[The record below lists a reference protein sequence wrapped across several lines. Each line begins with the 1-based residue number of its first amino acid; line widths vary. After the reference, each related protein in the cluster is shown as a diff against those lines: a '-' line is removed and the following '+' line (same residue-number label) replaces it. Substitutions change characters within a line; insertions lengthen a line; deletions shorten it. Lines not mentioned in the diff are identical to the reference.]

1 MEQFWAEFTHDNV
14 ISLPVVL
21 ARMLLATLLGSIIG
35 LEREWRRRPAGLKTH
50 MLVCLA
56 SATFTIVSL
65 ELVNVPVFNDQNIR
79 MDPSRL
85 VEAITSG
92 VAFLA
97 AGFIIF
103 ARGKITG
110 ITTGAG
116 MWLAASVGLAIGAG
130 FYLAAILCSIIVLI
144 TMSRL
149 SSLECK
155 YGLPVEKHI
164 YIELDSTNAVNETI
178 DGIASS
184 GTTLHKPKVHPPYS
198 GIEGHVG
205 ISAILPQALSDEQI
219 NEILQAILSL
229 DHVEYTLRI

>member
-14 ISLPVVL
+14 ISSPVVL
-21 ARMLLATLLGSIIG
+21 ARMLLATVLGSIIG

-116 MWLAASVGLAIGAG
+116 MWLAASVGLASGLGLWHI
-130 FYLAAILCSIIVLI
+130 AIMATFIAVAVLI
-144 TMSRL
+144 VVGKMENSVGPDN
-149 SSLECK
+149 SK
-155 YGLPVEKHI
+155 
-164 YIELDSTNAVNETI
+164 
-178 DGIASS
+178 
-184 GTTLHKPKVHPPYS
+184 LHRKIGDKPS
-198 GIEGHVG
+198 
-205 ISAILPQALSDEQI
+205 
-219 NEILQAILSL
+219 
-229 DHVEYTLRI
+229 

>member
-1 MEQFWAEFTHDNV
+1 MDQFWDQFWAEFTHDHTLG
-14 ISLPVVL
+14 LPVVL

-35 LEREWRRRPAGLKTH
+35 IEREWRKRPAGLKTH

-116 MWLAASVGLAIGAG
+116 MWLAAAVGLAAG
-130 FYLAAILCSIIVLI
+130 LGLWHIAIMATAIAVIVLVVVSKME
-144 TMSRL
+144 TVVSPDSSR
-149 SSLECK
+149 
-155 YGLPVEKHI
+155 GVEK
-164 YIELDSTNAVNETI
+164 
-178 DGIASS
+178 
-184 GTTLHKPKVHPPYS
+184 P
-198 GIEGHVG
+198 
-205 ISAILPQALSDEQI
+205 
-219 NEILQAILSL
+219 
-229 DHVEYTLRI
+229 

>member
-1 MEQFWAEFTHDNV
+1 MEQFWAEFMHDNV

-116 MWLAASVGLAIGAG
+116 MWLAASVGLASGLGLWHI
-130 FYLAAILCSIIVLI
+130 AIMATLIAVTVLVVVGR
-144 TMSRL
+144 MENSVGPDN
-149 SSLECK
+149 SK
-155 YGLPVEKHI
+155 VEDKT
-164 YIELDSTNAVNETI
+164 S
-178 DGIASS
+178 
-184 GTTLHKPKVHPPYS
+184 
-198 GIEGHVG
+198 
-205 ISAILPQALSDEQI
+205 
-219 NEILQAILSL
+219 
-229 DHVEYTLRI
+229 

>member
-1 MEQFWAEFTHDNV
+1 MEQFWEQFWAEFTHDNIV
-14 ISLPVVL
+14 SLPVVL

-116 MWLAASVGLAIGAG
+116 MWLAASVGLASGLGLWHI
-130 FYLAAILCSIIVLI
+130 AIMATFIAVAVLI
-144 TMSRL
+144 VVGKMENSVGPDN
-149 SSLECK
+149 SKVECK
-155 YGLPVEKHI
+155 VG
-164 YIELDSTNAVNETI
+164 
-178 DGIASS
+178 G
-184 GTTLHKPKVHPPYS
+184 KPS
-198 GIEGHVG
+198 
-205 ISAILPQALSDEQI
+205 
-219 NEILQAILSL
+219 
-229 DHVEYTLRI
+229 

>member
-1 MEQFWAEFTHDNV
+1 MEQFWAEFTHENV

-116 MWLAASVGLAIGAG
+116 MWLAASVGLASGLGLWHI
-130 FYLAAILCSIIVLI
+130 AIMATLIAITVLVVVGR
-144 TMSRL
+144 MENSVGPDN
-149 SSLECK
+149 SK
-155 YGLPVEKHI
+155 VEDKT
-164 YIELDSTNAVNETI
+164 S
-178 DGIASS
+178 
-184 GTTLHKPKVHPPYS
+184 
-198 GIEGHVG
+198 
-205 ISAILPQALSDEQI
+205 
-219 NEILQAILSL
+219 
-229 DHVEYTLRI
+229 

>member
-1 MEQFWAEFTHDNV
+1 MEQFWAEFTHENV

-116 MWLAASVGLAIGAG
+116 MWLAASVGLASGLGLWHI
-130 FYLAAILCSIIVLI
+130 AIMATLIAVTVLVVVGR
-144 TMSRL
+144 MENSVGPDN
-149 SSLECK
+149 SK
-155 YGLPVEKHI
+155 VEDKT
-164 YIELDSTNAVNETI
+164 S
-178 DGIASS
+178 
-184 GTTLHKPKVHPPYS
+184 
-198 GIEGHVG
+198 
-205 ISAILPQALSDEQI
+205 
-219 NEILQAILSL
+219 
-229 DHVEYTLRI
+229 

>member
-1 MEQFWAEFTHDNV
+1 MDQFWAEFTHDNA

-65 ELVNVPVFNDQNIR
+65 ELVNVPVFDDQNIR

-103 ARGKITG
+103 ARGKIMG

-116 MWLAASVGLAIGAG
+116 MWLAAAVGLASGLGLWHI
-130 FYLAAILCSIIVLI
+130 AIMATFIAVAVLVVVGK
-144 TMSRL
+144 MENSVGSDNSKVGNKNEDR
-149 SSLECK
+149 SS
-155 YGLPVEKHI
+155 
-164 YIELDSTNAVNETI
+164 
-178 DGIASS
+178 
-184 GTTLHKPKVHPPYS
+184 
-198 GIEGHVG
+198 
-205 ISAILPQALSDEQI
+205 
-219 NEILQAILSL
+219 
-229 DHVEYTLRI
+229 

>member
-1 MEQFWAEFTHDNV
+1 MEQFWAEFTHENV

-116 MWLAASVGLAIGAG
+116 MWLAASVGLASGLGLWHI
-130 FYLAAILCSIIVLI
+130 AIMATLIAVTVLVVVGR
-144 TMSRL
+144 MENSVGPDNSKVEDK
-149 SSLECK
+149 SS
-155 YGLPVEKHI
+155 
-164 YIELDSTNAVNETI
+164 
-178 DGIASS
+178 
-184 GTTLHKPKVHPPYS
+184 
-198 GIEGHVG
+198 
-205 ISAILPQALSDEQI
+205 
-219 NEILQAILSL
+219 
-229 DHVEYTLRI
+229 

>member
-1 MEQFWAEFTHDNV
+1 MDQFWAEFTHDNA
-14 ISLPVVL
+14 ISLPVVV

-65 ELVNVPVFNDQNIR
+65 ELVNVPVFDDQNIR

-103 ARGKITG
+103 ARGKIMG

-116 MWLAASVGLAIGAG
+116 MWLAAAVGLASGLGLWHI
-130 FYLAAILCSIIVLI
+130 AIMATFIAVAVLVVVGK
-144 TMSRL
+144 MENSVGSDNSKVGNKNEDR
-149 SSLECK
+149 SS
-155 YGLPVEKHI
+155 
-164 YIELDSTNAVNETI
+164 
-178 DGIASS
+178 
-184 GTTLHKPKVHPPYS
+184 
-198 GIEGHVG
+198 
-205 ISAILPQALSDEQI
+205 
-219 NEILQAILSL
+219 
-229 DHVEYTLRI
+229 

>member
-1 MEQFWAEFTHDNV
+1 MEQFWAEFTHENV

-50 MLVCLA
+50 MVVCLA

-116 MWLAASVGLAIGAG
+116 MWLAASVGLASGLGLWHI
-130 FYLAAILCSIIVLI
+130 AIMATLIAVTVLVVVGR
-144 TMSRL
+144 MENSVGPDN
-149 SSLECK
+149 SK
-155 YGLPVEKHI
+155 VEDKT
-164 YIELDSTNAVNETI
+164 S
-178 DGIASS
+178 
-184 GTTLHKPKVHPPYS
+184 
-198 GIEGHVG
+198 
-205 ISAILPQALSDEQI
+205 
-219 NEILQAILSL
+219 
-229 DHVEYTLRI
+229 

>member
-21 ARMLLATLLGSIIG
+21 ARMLLAKQLSSIIG

-116 MWLAASVGLAIGAG
+116 MWLAASVGLASGLGLWHIAVMAT
-130 FYLAAILCSIIVLI
+130 FIAVTVLI
-144 TMSRL
+144 VVGKMENSVGPDN
-149 SSLECK
+149 SK
-155 YGLPVEKHI
+155 VEDK
-164 YIELDSTNAVNETI
+164 
-178 DGIASS
+178 AS
-184 GTTLHKPKVHPPYS
+184 
-198 GIEGHVG
+198 
-205 ISAILPQALSDEQI
+205 
-219 NEILQAILSL
+219 
-229 DHVEYTLRI
+229 

>member
-1 MEQFWAEFTHDNV
+1 MEQIWEQFWAEFTHDNIV
-14 ISLPVVL
+14 SLPVVL

-116 MWLAASVGLAIGAG
+116 MWLAASVGLASGLGLWHI
-130 FYLAAILCSIIVLI
+130 AIMATFIAVAVLI
-144 TMSRL
+144 VVGKMENSVGPDN
-149 SSLECK
+149 SKVDCK
-155 YGLPVEKHI
+155 VG
-164 YIELDSTNAVNETI
+164 
-178 DGIASS
+178 G
-184 GTTLHKPKVHPPYS
+184 KPS
-198 GIEGHVG
+198 
-205 ISAILPQALSDEQI
+205 
-219 NEILQAILSL
+219 
-229 DHVEYTLRI
+229 

>member
-1 MEQFWAEFTHDNV
+1 MEQFWAEFTHDNIV
-14 ISLPVVL
+14 SLPVVL

-97 AGFIIF
+97 AGFI
-103 ARGKITG
+103 
-110 ITTGAG
+110 
-116 MWLAASVGLAIGAG
+116 
-130 FYLAAILCSIIVLI
+130 
-144 TMSRL
+144 
-149 SSLECK
+149 
-155 YGLPVEKHI
+155 
-164 YIELDSTNAVNETI
+164 
-178 DGIASS
+178 
-184 GTTLHKPKVHPPYS
+184 
-198 GIEGHVG
+198 
-205 ISAILPQALSDEQI
+205 
-219 NEILQAILSL
+219 
-229 DHVEYTLRI
+229 

>member
-1 MEQFWAEFTHDNV
+1 
-14 ISLPVVL
+14 
-21 ARMLLATLLGSIIG
+21 
-35 LEREWRRRPAGLKTH
+35 

-116 MWLAASVGLAIGAG
+116 MWLAASVGLASGLGLWHI
-130 FYLAAILCSIIVLI
+130 AIMATLIAVTVLVVVGR
-144 TMSRL
+144 MENSVGPDN
-149 SSLECK
+149 SK
-155 YGLPVEKHI
+155 VEDKT
-164 YIELDSTNAVNETI
+164 S
-178 DGIASS
+178 
-184 GTTLHKPKVHPPYS
+184 
-198 GIEGHVG
+198 
-205 ISAILPQALSDEQI
+205 
-219 NEILQAILSL
+219 
-229 DHVEYTLRI
+229 

>member
-1 MEQFWAEFTHDNV
+1 MEQFWAEFTHENV
-14 ISLPVVL
+14 IGLPVVL

-116 MWLAASVGLAIGAG
+116 MWLAASVGLASGLGLWHI
-130 FYLAAILCSIIVLI
+130 AIMATLIAVTVLVVVGR
-144 TMSRL
+144 MENSVGPDN
-149 SSLECK
+149 SK
-155 YGLPVEKHI
+155 VEDKT
-164 YIELDSTNAVNETI
+164 S
-178 DGIASS
+178 
-184 GTTLHKPKVHPPYS
+184 
-198 GIEGHVG
+198 
-205 ISAILPQALSDEQI
+205 
-219 NEILQAILSL
+219 
-229 DHVEYTLRI
+229 

>member
-1 MEQFWAEFTHDNV
+1 MEQIAEQFWAEFTHENL
-14 ISLPVVL
+14 ISLPVVV
-21 ARMLLATLLGSIIG
+21 ARMLLATLLGSVIG

-65 ELVNVPVFNDQNIR
+65 ELVRVPVFDDQNIR

-103 ARGKITG
+103 ARGRITG

-116 MWLAASVGLAIGAG
+116 MWLAAAVGLASGLGLWHI
-130 FYLAAILCSIIVLI
+130 AILATLIAVTVLI
-144 TMSRL
+144 VVGRMENRVGPDNSRL
-149 SSLECK
+149 DE
-155 YGLPVEKHI
+155 
-164 YIELDSTNAVNETI
+164 
-178 DGIASS
+178 S
-184 GTTLHKPKVHPPYS
+184 GT
-198 GIEGHVG
+198 G
-205 ISAILPQALSDEQI
+205 
-219 NEILQAILSL
+219 
-229 DHVEYTLRI
+229 

>member
-1 MEQFWAEFTHDNV
+1 MEQFWEQFWAEFTHDNIV
-14 ISLPVVL
+14 SLPVVL

-116 MWLAASVGLAIGAG
+116 MWLAASVGLASGLGLWHIAIMATFIAVAVLIVVGKMENSVGPDNSKVDCKVGASPPELSSG
-130 FYLAAILCSIIVLI
+130 LIPLRDGSGFGECLGNAVLQGKTLLAQVRLFFLAYRFYLRFRP
-144 TMSRL
+144 M
-149 SSLECK
+149 
-155 YGLPVEKHI
+155 
-164 YIELDSTNAVNETI
+164 DAV
-178 DGIASS
+178 
-184 GTTLHKPKVHPPYS
+184 VH
-198 GIEGHVG
+198 
-205 ISAILPQALSDEQI
+205 
-219 NEILQAILSL
+219 
-229 DHVEYTLRI
+229 

>member
-1 MEQFWAEFTHDNV
+1 MEQFWAEFTHENV

-65 ELVNVPVFNDQNIR
+65 ELVNVPVYNDQNIR

-116 MWLAASVGLAIGAG
+116 MWLAASVGLASGLGLWHI
-130 FYLAAILCSIIVLI
+130 AIMATLIAVTVLVVVGR
-144 TMSRL
+144 MENSVGPDN
-149 SSLECK
+149 SK
-155 YGLPVEKHI
+155 VEDKT
-164 YIELDSTNAVNETI
+164 S
-178 DGIASS
+178 
-184 GTTLHKPKVHPPYS
+184 
-198 GIEGHVG
+198 
-205 ISAILPQALSDEQI
+205 
-219 NEILQAILSL
+219 
-229 DHVEYTLRI
+229 

>member
-1 MEQFWAEFTHDNV
+1 MEQFWAEFTHENV

-116 MWLAASVGLAIGAG
+116 MWLAASVGLGSGLGLWHIAIMAT
-130 FYLAAILCSIIVLI
+130 LIAVTVLVVVGR
-144 TMSRL
+144 MENSVGPDN
-149 SSLECK
+149 SK
-155 YGLPVEKHI
+155 VEDKT
-164 YIELDSTNAVNETI
+164 S
-178 DGIASS
+178 
-184 GTTLHKPKVHPPYS
+184 
-198 GIEGHVG
+198 
-205 ISAILPQALSDEQI
+205 
-219 NEILQAILSL
+219 
-229 DHVEYTLRI
+229 

>member
-1 MEQFWAEFTHDNV
+1 MLSRRRHLRKTALQIRIAKTDFKALINEIASGYIRASNSGNQNLIPPFNCMEQFWSEFTHENL

-21 ARMLLATLLGSIIG
+21 ARMILATFLGAIIG

-50 MLVCLA
+50 MMVCLA

-65 ELVNVPVFNDQNIR
+65 ELVNVPIFEDQNIQ

-103 ARGKITG
+103 AKGKITG

-116 MWLAASVGLAIGAG
+116 MWLAAAIGLASGLGLWHI
-130 FYLAAILCSIIVLI
+130 AIIATVIAVAMLI
-144 TMSRL
+144 FVGKLEQKVSPDKEENT
-149 SSLECK
+149 SS
-155 YGLPVEKHI
+155 
-164 YIELDSTNAVNETI
+164 
-178 DGIASS
+178 
-184 GTTLHKPKVHPPYS
+184 
-198 GIEGHVG
+198 
-205 ISAILPQALSDEQI
+205 
-219 NEILQAILSL
+219 
-229 DHVEYTLRI
+229 